1 MTDATDAR
9 GANAVTVVL
18 IGGPMTVDD
27 GSTLDSRQ
35 PIIGD
40 PSSRITRASLATSLL
55 WWTTVTSLVSPI
67 LDSSAPDAFALVI
80 GSRSVVEVRP
90 DGDLRRIRL
99 RSLLPGGSTTADVLR
114 SIDEPLPDGYEL
126 VAQESFQQWKESQGN
141 KQVEVLFGCRIP
153 RGSERW
159 VFLDRGEYYL
169 HLAASRMRPSV
180 IVDTSW
186 GEEIEEQGKE
196 YEPFAGRFR
205 EFEKNRLVGDQVI
218 LVMPHTHRMDAF
230 LQKYAHWVA
239 AGRPDDSPARW
250 SPPLPTAWDP
260 AAPPDPIRYSCPV
273 PVRAQFKVT
282 GYLQDGEWRDAADLE
297 AARSLLQARYDLK
310 IGIWDLVNNATLRR
324 TLLEAVP
331 TSEPLTSI
339 EVPSAAAQRAQRQVA
354 RRMAERAREEEARHS
369 IEALLRPLRDIGWA
383 KLIPRCDLCL
393 PLTDLVPLST
403 IRRSASWPDDQSYP
417 LVQLELTISK
427 RHCDVSVFT
436 IMYNHVDLRRY
447 VYARRKLLE
456 EIAGPDGCDLV
467 GNGVISVFRR
477 PGGWADDV
485 DWSAVTAA
493 IADRSLRWREAFQDL
508 CQECRAVLDQW
519 AVADKDSWTSD
530 DLRPSAS
537 QFLEQAGAE
546 GMRAAL
552 RSAGVS
558 LDALS
563 TDQLREVFVAVSAS
577 IGARQS
583 VTSEVCSKL
592 TVVLGDWD
600 TAVSVAWTTDVWAQT
615 EQAIDQYRRNGVR
628 FVTWLAA
635 GGDCGQCEAN
645 ARVGRV
651 PLGQPFPSGHRGP
664 PAHERCRCCLAPS
677 IEVAGLT

>member
-9 GANAVTVVL
+9 ASNAVTVVL

-55 WWTTVTSLVSPI
+55 WWTTVTSLVNPI

-114 SIDEPLPDGYEL
+114 CIDEPLPDGYEL
-126 VAQESFQQWKESQGN
+126 VAQENFQQWKESDGY
-141 KQVEVLFGCRIP
+141 KRVEILFGYRIH

-169 HLAASRMRPSV
+169 HLAAPRMRPCV

-186 GEEIEEQGKE
+186 GEEIDEEGKE
-196 YEPFAGRFR
+196 HEPFAGSFR
-205 EFEKNRLVGDQVI
+205 EFEKKRMAGREVVV
-218 LVMPHTHRMDAF
+218 VMPHTHRTEVF
-230 LQKYAHWVA
+230 LQKYVKWVA
-239 AGRPDDSPARW
+239 AGRPEDNSARW
-250 SPPLPTAWDP
+250 SPPLPTSWDP
-260 AAPPDPIRYSCPV
+260 TAPPDPVRYSCPV
-273 PVRAQFKVT
+273 PVEAQFKVT
-282 GYLQDGEWRDAADLE
+282 GFLRDGEWRNPADLE

-331 TSEPLTSI
+331 PDELPPTSI

-369 IEALLRPLRDIGWA
+369 IDAPLRPLSDIGWTN
-383 KLIPRCDLCL
+383 LIPRCDLCL

-403 IRRSASWPDDQSYP
+403 IRRAASWPDDEPYP

-427 RHCDVSVFT
+427 RYCDVSVFT
-436 IMYNHVDLRRY
+436 IMYNQVDLRRY
-447 VYARRKLLE
+447 VHARRELLE
-456 EIAGPDGCDLV
+456 EIAAPDACDLT
-467 GNGVISVFRR
+467 GSGTISLYRR

-485 DWSAVTAA
+485 DWSTVSAA
-493 IADRSLRWREAFQDL
+493 IADRSSRWREAFEDL

-519 AVADKDSWTSD
+519 AVADKDSGTSD
-530 DLRPSAS
+530 DLGPSAA
-537 QFLEQAGAE
+537 QVLEQAGPE

-552 RSAGVS
+552 RSAGIS
-558 LDALS
+558 LDAL
-563 TDQLREVFVAVSAS
+563 QRETIANNARRTLESDGFRLGSRSRRVTV
-577 IGARQS
+577 ARQHMLG
-583 VTSEVCSKL
+583 VAAVLPQALGCEWGTKRF
-592 TVVLGDWD
+592 VLGL
-600 TAVSVAWTTDVWAQT
+600 V
-615 EQAIDQYRRNGVR
+615 
-628 FVTWLAA
+628 
-635 GGDCGQCEAN
+635 
-645 ARVGRV
+645 
-651 PLGQPFPSGHRGP
+651 
-664 PAHERCRCCLAPS
+664 
-677 IEVAGLT
+677 